1 MQCMHLV
8 DVPGS
13 GYGIAFCSPFMS
25 FLGTVWNDD
34 LTTMWEAIILAN
46 RYGLDVIETGG
57 MIAFLMELYQKG
69 IIQAADTDGISMEK
83 GNRRAILEIIR
94 KIARRQGVGEILAQG
109 SLRAAEAFGDRALDS
124 LVSVKGHF
132 PHGYQFTA
140 FEGASLIQAVGGA
153 DPFPTYG
160 TGVEI
165 RLSMPGPK
173 EKLLAEA
180 KALFGSEDA
189 YLPGN
194 YSLAKVRMVIDAE
207 RRSRIPDILG
217 VCIYVIDG
225 FNKSSTDYH
234 FFYDRL
240 ADLYEAATGRSM
252 TRQGLFAAAERL
264 VNLERCLDAREGLNR
279 KEDRLPDRFFRP
291 FPGGVNKDKAL
302 DTEMVEKMKDAYYG
316 ERGWNL
322 ETGLPT
328 SEKLREL
335 GLADLIPVG

>member
-1 MQCMHLV
+1 MHLV

-225 FNKSSTDYH
+225 FNKTSTDYH